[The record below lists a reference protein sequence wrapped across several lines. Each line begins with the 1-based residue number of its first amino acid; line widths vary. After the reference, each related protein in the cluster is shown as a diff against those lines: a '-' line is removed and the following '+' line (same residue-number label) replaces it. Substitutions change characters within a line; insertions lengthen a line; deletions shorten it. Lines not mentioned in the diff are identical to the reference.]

1 MSAVVVAGAG
11 DKPRAI
17 DERRRR
23 RPPRAAI
30 PFQGDVTAIET
41 RPVPLWARSTILLV
55 AALLAAAIVWAAM
68 APIDKVV
75 QADGRLV
82 TRDPKLALA
91 PLEISV
97 VRTIDVRSGDVV
109 RKGQVL
115 ARLDPTFAAADTA
128 SLTHKLA
135 ADTAEIERLQ
145 AEVDGRTYIPSNLN
159 ADSARQRVLF
169 NERALEHAARL
180 QAFDKAAAALE
191 AERTGLATTAGFTQQ
206 RLDLAR
212 EASRMRAQLVRQQNN
227 SKLQLL
233 DADERRLELEQDAAA
248 NTDKMKG
255 LEQELAKSTADRLAF
270 EREWLRGA
278 VEDLTRLERDRDAT
292 QEDLTKA
299 RRRSALVDLR
309 APQDAVVLD
318 VNQHYSLGSVIE
330 AAQTLV
336 TLVPLATPLEVLANV
351 EAADIGDVRVGDPV
365 RIKLQAFPFQRHGL
379 LEGRVVTISDDALPP
394 DGATPAPGRTG
405 VPGKLAYRARIALT
419 STALRDVRPDLK
431 LLPGMALTAEIK
443 VGGRTV
449 LSYILYPI
457 IRTMDESLKEP

>member
-1 MSAVVVAGAG
+1 MSAVVVAGAA
-11 DKPRAI
+11 KEP
-17 DERRRR
+17 RRR

-30 PFQGDVTAIET
+30 PFQGDVTAIEA

-55 AALLAAAIVWAAM
+55 AALLATAIAWAAF
-68 APIDKVV
+68 APIDKIV
-75 QADGRLV
+75 QAQGRLV

-97 VRTIDVRSGDVV
+97 VRAIDVRPGDVV
-109 RKGQVL
+109 HAGQVL

-128 SLTHKLA
+128 SLSHKLA

-145 AEVDGRTYIPSNLN
+145 AEVDGRPYTPSAEN
-159 ADSARQRVLF
+159 ADSDRQRVLF
-169 NERALEHAARL
+169 KERALEHAARL
-180 QAFDKAAAALE
+180 QAFDKQAAALQ
-191 AERTGLATTAGFTQQ
+191 AERAGLVTSAGFTHQ
-206 RLDLAR
+206 RLALAR
-212 EASRMRAQLVRQQNN
+212 EASQMRAQLVRQQNN

-248 NTDKMKG
+248 TNDKLQG
-255 LEQELAKSTADRLAF
+255 LEQELAKSTADRVAF
-270 EREWLRGA
+270 EREWLRSA

-292 QEDLTKA
+292 QEELTKA

-336 TLVPLATPLEVLANV
+336 TLVPLATPLEAEANV

-379 LEGRVVTISDDALPP
+379 LEGKVVTVSDDALPP
-394 DGATPAPGRTG
+394 DGATPSPGRTG
-405 VPGKLAYRARIALT
+405 VAGKLAYRARIALT
-419 STALRDVRPDLK
+419 KTTLRDVRPDLK
-431 LLPGMALTAEIK
+431 LLPGMTLTAEIK

-457 IRTMDESLKEP
+457 IRTLDESLKEP